1 MNNPKFDKKDWL
13 YKSFLVD
20 TCSEKIKCLENAVI
34 EDPHDAFVW
43 HELGDIYSDIDHN
56 KAIHCWSHA
65 SESYEKRLEQ
75 FKDDAQKFQKNSNHL
90 LFMDVDSTDMR
101 HEISLRLYN
110 LGSCF
115 ANLENHFLASNAFLK
130 SYAINSDNVDAMY
143 YASKE
148 LYESERMSDA
158 QEYLLKYLEFV
169 NDYRA
174 WYLLGMIYWK
184 RNEISDAQN
193 CFWACIDYA
202 GDDID
207 SCYHKH
213 LAFFMLGNKKLAESC
228 LKSAVFQD
236 LDNEGMLESLIKFYE
251 ENDMPKRAYRYYR
264 ILHQKERKLKKN
276 LEIF

>member
-1 MNNPKFDKKDWL
+1 MNNTKLDKKDWL

-20 TCSEKIKCLENAVI
+20 TCSEKIKCLENAIV

-43 HELGDIYSDIDHN
+43 HELGDVYANIDYN
-56 KAIHCWSHA
+56 KAMHCWSRA

-90 LFMDVDSTDMR
+90 LFMDVDTADMK

-115 ANLENHFLASNAFLK
+115 VNLGKHSLASEVFLK
-130 SYAINSDNVDAMY
+130 SYSLNSKNIDAIY
-143 YASKE
+143 YASNE
-148 LYESERMSDA
+148 LYKSERMRDA
-158 QEYLLKYLEFV
+158 QEHLLEYLEFV

-184 RNEISDAQN
+184 QNKISDAQN
-193 CFWACIDYA
+193 CFWKCIDYA

-207 SCYHKH
+207 ACYHKH
-213 LAFFMLGNKKLAESC
+213 LSFFMLGNRRLAESY
-228 LKSAVFQD
+228 LKDAVFQD
-236 LDNEGMLESLIKFYE
+236 LGNEDMLESLIQFYE

-264 ILHQKERKLKKN
+264 ILHQKEKKKKLRV
-276 LEIF
+276 I